1 MSFLNIDLEAQKEPA
16 FHNTD
21 DDANSKTS
29 LIISKASNLLTDF
42 ANGVNNLERLVNQL
56 GTKRDSLQLRQ
67 TIESARIVEL
77 NEYRQQL
84 EHLTNDISHLVA
96 NNQQTRI
103 EDKFS
108 EEKLRKEFESVNN
121 NFNILKRQYN
131 ERKNSVILND
141 KISNAQALS
150 DDATGSSSIANETT
164 PLIQQQQQQQNQY
177 SITQQELDLHS
188 VLAEERANEIKKIHG
203 GVEEIN
209 SIYKQLGYLV
219 QQQGSQVDTVENNMT
234 NLANHTQS
242 ATQELVK
249 ADNYQKQRKKWSCI
263 ILIILVIV
271 VLIAVLSIFA

>member
-1 MSFLNIDLEAQKEPA
+1 MSFLDIDVEAQKQPIFQTNNDEG
-16 FHNTD
+16 
-21 DDANSKTS
+21 SKTT

-42 ANGVNNLERLVNQL
+42 ANGVNNLERLINQL
-56 GTKRDSLQLRQ
+56 GTKRDSVQLRQ

-96 NNQQTRI
+96 NNQDIRI

-108 EEKLRKEFESVNN
+108 EEKLRKEFDSINN
-121 NFNILKRQYN
+121 NFGLLKRQYN

-141 KISNAQALS
+141 IISNQQAIN
-150 DDATGSSSIANETT
+150 DEAVGSSSKANETT
-164 PLIQQQQQQQNQY
+164 PLIQQQQLQQNQY

-219 QQQGSQVDTVENNMT
+219 QQQGSQVDTVESNMS
-234 NLANHTQS
+234 NFANHTQN
-242 ATQELVK
+242 AAQELVK
-249 ADNYQKQRKKWSCI
+249 ADNYQKKRKKWSCI
-263 ILIILVIV
+263 ILVVLVII
-271 VLIAVLSIFA
+271 VLIAVLAVFA

>member
-16 FHNTD
+16 FQNTD

-84 EHLTNDISHLVA
+84 EHLTNDISHLVS

-141 KISNAQALS
+141 KISNTQALS
-150 DDATGSSSIANETT
+150 DEASASSSRADEMT

-234 NLANHTQS
+234 NLANHTQN
-242 ATQELVK
+242 ATQELIK

-263 ILIILVIV
+263 ILMILIIV
-271 VLIAVLSIFA
+271 VLIAVLAIFA

>member
-1 MSFLNIDLEAQKEPA
+1 MSFLDIDVEAQKQPI
-16 FHNTD
+16 FQNND
-21 DDANSKTS
+21 DENSKTK
-29 LIISKASNLLTDF
+29 LIIGKASNLLTDF

-56 GTKRDSLQLRQ
+56 GTKRDSKQLRQ
-67 TIESARIVEL
+67 TIEDARIVEL

-96 NNQQTRI
+96 NNPHTKI
-103 EDKFS
+103 DDKFS
-108 EEKLRKEFESVNN
+108 EEKLRKEFDSINN

-131 ERKNSVILND
+131 ERKNSVIIND
-141 KISNAQALS
+141 VISNKQAL
-150 DDATGSSSIANETT
+150 DEVNNGSSSKADETT

-177 SITQQELDLHS
+177 SIPQQELDLHS

-219 QQQGSQVDTVENNMT
+219 QQQGSQVDTVENNMS
-234 NLANHTQS
+234 NLANHTQN

-249 ADNYQKQRKKWSCI
+249 ADNYQRKRKKWSCI
-263 ILIILVIV
+263 ILFILVII
-271 VLIAVLSIFA
+271 VLIAVLAIFA